1 MRFDEKFSERLL
13 SIIKKLDKKKSEF
26 AKEINVSPGNLSD
39 WLSGRSQPD
48 GIILIRLNEKF
59 GINIDWLMTG
69 KGELTFFGETNQM
82 DEGIKRT
89 SDNDIGR
96 RLKDV
101 IRQMGF
107 KNILAFSRKTG
118 VNQSTI
124 YALIRGQI
132 RSPGA
137 AILEEF
143 HKNGINTNWLITGEG
158 EPTMTSE
165 TNREVKYSQPGPAGE
180 RLLDQEGQ
188 ADTHQEIA
196 QKLQKTLGHD
206 MREKPVQTVSF
217 NRQDVFNLVV
227 RAMLRMEQEEIYEIK
242 VLAARLLGD
251 EFERSKTDAE
261 REKR

>member
-1 MRFDEKFSERLL
+1 MSMEKSQKNVESFS
-13 SIIKKLDKKKSEF
+13 KSD
-26 AKEINVSPGNLSD
+26 AG
-39 WLSGRSQPD
+39 
-48 GIILIRLNEKF
+48 
-59 GINIDWLMTG
+59 M
-69 KGELTFFGETNQM
+69 
-82 DEGIKRT
+82 
-89 SDNDIGR
+89 
-96 RLKDV
+96 RLKDI
-101 IRQMGF
+101 IRRLGY
-107 KNILAFSRKTG
+107 KNIADFSRKTG
-118 VNQSTI
+118 INQSTV
-124 YALIRGQI
+124 YALINGQI
-132 RSPGA
+132 KKPGGSTLE
-137 AILEEF
+137 ILY
-143 HKNGINTNWLITGEG
+143 KNGINANWLITGEG